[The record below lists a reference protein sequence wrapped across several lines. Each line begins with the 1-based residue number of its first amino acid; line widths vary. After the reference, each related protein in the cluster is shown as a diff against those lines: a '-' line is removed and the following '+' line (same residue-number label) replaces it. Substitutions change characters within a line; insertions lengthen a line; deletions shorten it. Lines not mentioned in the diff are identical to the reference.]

1 MMPTSDYD
9 QSNISLILN
18 YQPLGLVRALR
29 AEFGTQRMLVN
40 TGCVTLADD
49 SEVDILLS
57 IGGGGPTPGYHFI
70 RAKVAGTHPDGVILD
85 FQKCDAATTKA
96 LLPYITIH

>member
-1 MMPTSDYD
+1 MLQYGEYD
-9 QSNISLILN
+9 QSNISLLLN
-18 YQPLGLVRALR
+18 YAPLGLVRALH
-29 AEFGTQRMLVN
+29 AEFGTQRVLVN
-40 TGCVTLADD
+40 TGCVTLAEN

-57 IGGGGPTPGYHFI
+57 IGGDPPAFHFI
-70 RAKVAGTHPDGVILD
+70 RARVASSHPEGYILD

>member
-1 MMPTSDYD
+1 MLQDSDGV
-9 QSNISLILN
+9 QSNISLVLN
-18 YQPLGLVRALR
+18 YAPLGLVRALH
-29 AEFGTQRMLVN
+29 AEFGTQRMLVD
-40 TGCVTLADD
+40 TGCVMLADN

-57 IGGGGPTPGYHFI
+57 IGGPSPGYYFI
-70 RAKVAGTHPDGVILD
+70 RARVAGKHPDGVILD